1 MTAWSTCNRLLVSVP
16 TFPRPG
22 FGIWLLLSTR
32 NQCQSLLV
40 SKCCNLNGLCV
51 DFVSSKGE
59 FGKAVTLPHTI
70 TTWVGRALCVSES
83 HGFGMTAA
91 VDIEAFQPFFVEVH
105 LPYSVKRT
113 EKLQLK
119 ISVFN
124 YAPHSLPIRLTLAY
138 SEQFE
143 LISDSD
149 STLLC
154 VPARN
159 NVVHH
164 FVIHA
169 IEIGKHNV
177 SVSATID
184 DNFPGECGPEILP
197 SARYIF
203 N

>member
-1 MTAWSTCNRLLVSVP
+1 M
-16 TFPRPG
+16 G
-22 FGIWLLLSTR
+22 
-32 NQCQSLLV
+32 NQR
-40 SKCCNLNGLCV
+40 CNLNVLYTYLT
-51 DFVSSKGE
+51 SSQGE
-59 FGKAVTLPHTI
+59 FGKAVILPHTI

-83 HGFGMTAA
+83 YGFGMTTA
-91 VDIEAFQPFFVEVH
+91 VDIEAFQPFFIEVH

-143 LISDSD
+143 LMSDSD
-149 STLLC
+149 SVLLC

-159 NVVHH
+159 SVVHH

-169 IEIGKHNV
+169 IEMGKHNV
-177 SVSATID
+177 SICATID
-184 DNFPGECGPEILP
+184 DHFPGECGPEILP
-197 SARYIF
+197 SARYLFTYTFID
-203 N
+203 